1 MLIPYSWV
9 CSRMENFMV
18 SKKITVMNT
27 SGLHARPASELAK
40 LCTKCNSDIALVIGE
55 KRINPKSI
63 LILMSAAI
71 RCGTEIIVECSG
83 ENEQEDL
90 IAIVEAIEGGLGE

>member
-1 MLIPYSWV
+1 
-9 CSRMENFMV
+9 MV
-18 SKKITVMNT
+18 SQRITVKNT

-40 LCTKCNSDIALVIGE
+40 LCTKCNSDITIVVGE

-71 RCGTEIIVECSG
+71 RCGTEILVECNG
-83 ENEQEDL
+83 VTEQEDL
-90 IAIVEAIEGGLGE
+90 QAIIEAIEGGLGE

>member
-1 MLIPYSWV
+1 
-9 CSRMENFMV
+9 MV
-18 SKKITVMNT
+18 SQKVTVKNA

-40 LCTKCNSDIALVIGE
+40 LCSKCNSDIAIVVGE

-71 RCGTEIIVECSG
+71 RSGTEIVVECSG
-83 ENEQEDL
+83 ETEQEDL
-90 IAIVEAIEGGLGE
+90 RAIISAIESGLGE

>member
-1 MLIPYSWV
+1 
-9 CSRMENFMV
+9 MV
-18 SKKITVMNT
+18 SQRITVKNT

-40 LCTKCNSDIALVIGE
+40 LCTKCNSDITIVVGE

-71 RCGTEIIVECSG
+71 RCGTEILVECNGAS
-83 ENEQEDL
+83 EQEDL
-90 IAIVEAIEGGLGE
+90 QVIIEAIDGGLGE

>member
-1 MLIPYSWV
+1 
-9 CSRMENFMV
+9 MV
-18 SKKITVMNT
+18 SQKITVKNA

-40 LCTKCNSDIALVIGE
+40 ICSKCNCDVAIVVGE

-71 RCGTEIIVECSG
+71 RCGTEIVVECNG
-83 ENEQEDL
+83 DTEKEDL
-90 IAIVEAIEGGLGE
+90 EAIINAIDGGLGE

>member
-1 MLIPYSWV
+1 
-9 CSRMENFMV
+9 MV
-18 SKKITVMNT
+18 SQKITVKNT

-40 LCTKCNSDIALVIGE
+40 LCSTCQSDIALVVGE

-71 RCGTEIIVECSG
+71 RCGTEIQVECNG
-83 ENEQEDL
+83 ETEQEDL
-90 IAIVEAIEGGLGE
+90 RRIIEAIEGGLGE

>member
-1 MLIPYSWV
+1 
-9 CSRMENFMV
+9 MV
-18 SKKITVMNT
+18 SQKITVKNA

-40 LCTKCNSDIALVIGE
+40 LCTKCNSDIAIVVGE

-71 RCGTEIIVECSG
+71 RCGTEIVVECNG
-83 ENEQEDL
+83 ETEQEDL
-90 IAIVEAIEGGLGE
+90 QAIINAIEDGLGE

>member
-1 MLIPYSWV
+1 
-9 CSRMENFMV
+9 MV
-18 SKKITVMNT
+18 SQKTTVKNA

-40 LCTKCNSDIALVIGE
+40 LCTKCNSDITIVVGE

-71 RCGTEIIVECSG
+71 RSGTEIVVECNG
-83 ENEQEDL
+83 ATEKEDL
-90 IAIVEAIEGGLGE
+90 EAVINAIDGGLGE